1 MYDDGIWIKYISFP
15 LWYPHQIKQIVELE
29 DGNEYREG
37 RKKKKKIRA
46 REWEYGGEY
55 GEDHGEDH
63 GGIRR
68 RKCMENM

>member
-1 MYDDGIWIKYISFP
+1 MSIEKA
-15 LWYPHQIKQIVELE
+15 V
-29 DGNEYREG
+29 
-37 RKKKKKIRA
+37 KKKKIRA
-46 REWEYGGEY
+46 REGEYGGEY